1 MEIEIKINIE
11 TWTSQK
17 YISIFLSW
25 TFVSITGIYNRL
37 QYYMFADFSIIFFI
51 CHSVPFHI
59 PVQVYLKKISSA
71 LKLLMQVDFCSHG
84 LYKFFSVQTF

>member
-1 MEIEIKINIE
+1 MNKSKVYINIFVND
-11 TWTSQK
+11 
-17 YISIFLSW
+17 II
-25 TFVSITGIYNRL
+25 VSITCTGIYNRL

-51 CHSVPFHI
+51 CHSVPIHI

>member
-1 MEIEIKINIE
+1 MNNSKVYINIFVND
-11 TWTSQK
+11 
-17 YISIFLSW
+17 II
-25 TFVSITGIYNRL
+25 VSITGIYNRL